1 MPILKGTDE
10 SSFLSP
16 LRSKGKIQKK
26 EHSLREYEGRLA
38 SLKCLVHLRELE
50 ATAAFKLANL

>member
-1 MPILKGTDE
+1 MNL
-10 SSFLSP
+10 LSY
-16 LRSKGKIQKK
+16 LHYGAKAKIQKK

-50 ATAAFKLANL
+50 ATAALKLANL